1 MLGAPIDESPELWW
15 NKAKEDLYI
24 SGDEKMGLE
33 LSSFKLRQTV
43 GLIGEITEGINL
55 LKTKEAG
62 WELATPHI
70 KKLNGYRDILLKI
83 LNDEK
88 FGDLKSSP
96 LWTEQPAHWRID
108 DANVLIQACSE
119 PNRPSEFGES
129 LLPLWKKVLAI
140 ARTASTKASE
150 VPPPPRLPARAQAGG
165 YRSKK
170 RQSKKSR
177 KYKKSRKP
185 KQSRKTKR
193 TKRVNTKRMKSKRTK
208 IANTKRMKS
217 KRTKIANTKRMKSKK
232 KKNKTKS
239 KKRKTKNNHGRIK
252 AGYNPYPNP

>member
-1 MLGAPIDESPELWW
+1 MSLGAAIDESPELWW

-24 SGDEKMGLE
+24 SGMPSAGLE

-43 GLIGEITEGINL
+43 RLIGEITEGINL
-55 LKTKEAG
+55 LKTKETAG
-62 WELATPHI
+62 WELAPRKI
-70 KKLNGYRDILLKI
+70 DELNGYRDILLKI

-88 FGDLKSSP
+88 FGDLEISR
-96 LWTEQPAHWRID
+96 LWIEQPTHWRID

-119 PNRPSEFGES
+119 PNRPSEFGKS

-140 ARTASTKASE
+140 AITASTNASE

-170 RQSKKSR
+170 RKSKKSR
-177 KYKKSRKP
+177 RPKKSRKP
-185 KQSRKTKR
+185 KKTKR
-193 TKRVNTKRMKSKRTK
+193 ANTKRKKTKRTK
-208 IANTKRMKS
+208 IANTKRMKY
-217 KRTKIANTKRMKSKK
+217 KK

-239 KKRKTKNNHGRIK
+239 KKRKTKNNLGRIK